1 MGQVCAEVTAAR
13 FLWYIGV
20 VAVGRA
26 VDTRGGA
33 GGQVM
38 REIAEE
44 VVAEL
49 LREGSQNNPVNPEA
63 ASMVA
68 AGVREHEAQQGS
80 QHMAQTNKV
89 A

>member
-13 FLWYIGV
+13 FLWYICV

-49 LREGSQNNPVNPEA
+49 LRDGSQNNPVNEA

-68 AGVREHEAQQGS
+68 AGVCRHETQQGS